1 MRAAVGERDE
11 KRKGLLLPVLTVLL
25 VLALFAGIVWL
36 VADGVSSFGGNNSD
50 QAAGEG
56 ASLMKRVGALVK
68 CTRMINDP
76 LPLVDS
82 RKYDFLADIDGD
94 PRTGGFGAPGYGKG
108 LERVVIYRSLERST
122 ELIVDVYTVPHRR
135 PDSVVLTRNLDPSEP
150 DAFKIDCAYESPKEN
165 VESPVPRS
173 RLYEYPLRML
183 VSIVLG
189 PRKGEAA
196 GSQKVSEVI
205 RLRAM
210 VTEFKPSGF
219 REDMIHVSKTS
230 TESKPKRLL
239 CRYIN

>member
-68 CTRMINDP
+68 CTRVINDP

-82 RKYDFLADIDGD
+82 RKYDFLTDIDGD

-108 LERVVIYRSLERST
+108 LERVVIYRSGERST

-135 PDSVVLTRNLDPSEP
+135 PDSVVLTRNLDPGEP
-150 DAFKIDCAYESPKEN
+150 GAFNVNCIYESPKEN
-165 VESPVPRS
+165 VESQVPGN
-173 RLYEYPLRML
+173 RLQEYPVRVRFSL
-183 VSIVLG
+183 VLG
-189 PRKGEAA
+189 PLEGEAA
-196 GSQKVSEVI
+196 ASRKFSEVI
-205 RLRAM
+205 PLRAM
-210 VTEFKPSGF
+210 VAHSSP
-219 REDMIHVSKTS
+219 
-230 TESKPKRLL
+230 
-239 CRYIN
+239 